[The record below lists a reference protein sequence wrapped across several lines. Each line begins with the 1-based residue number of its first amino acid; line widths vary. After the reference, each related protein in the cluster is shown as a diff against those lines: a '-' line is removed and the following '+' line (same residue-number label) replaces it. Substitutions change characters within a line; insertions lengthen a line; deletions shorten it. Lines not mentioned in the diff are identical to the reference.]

1 MRHRALLIFLLALS
15 SPAIAQTS
23 DRGAGWVTRS
33 CPDDE
38 RNDTLHDAPMPPPGV
53 IRAVLSTN
61 QAKDSIAQDGVEK
74 SGKLLHARRIDL
86 APGEIDYIVL
96 GGGLLSGAD
105 NYWFWLVRAAAG
117 RAKVDAWFG
126 ADCVFAMRRTHEG
139 HRDIRVEWASAAF
152 SRTQIFHFHDGRYQL
167 WREHSRENR

>member
-15 SPAIAQTS
+15 SLALAQTS
-23 DRGAGWVTRS
+23 NRRAGSFIGS

-38 RNDTLHDAPMPPPGV
+38 RNDTLHDAPKPPPDV

-61 QAKDSIAQDGVEK
+61 EAKDSIAHDGVEK
-74 SGKLLHARRIDL
+74 SGKLLHARQIDL
-86 APGEIDYIVL
+86 APGEIDYMVL
-96 GGGLLSGAD
+96 GDGLLSGAD

-117 RAKVDAWFG
+117 RAKVYAWFG
-126 ADCVFAMRRTHEG
+126 ADCIFAMRRAHEG
-139 HRDIRVEWASAAF
+139 YRDIRVEWASAAF

-167 WREHSRENR
+167 WREHSTENR